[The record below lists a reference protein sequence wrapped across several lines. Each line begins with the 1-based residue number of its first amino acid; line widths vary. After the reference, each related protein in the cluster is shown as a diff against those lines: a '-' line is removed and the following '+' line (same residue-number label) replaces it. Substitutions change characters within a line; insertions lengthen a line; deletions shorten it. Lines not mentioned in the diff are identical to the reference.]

1 MQRQVCWVEKLEDD
15 AKREVRVGV
24 QGGQVKWQFKL
35 STELKWDYNTPPT
48 LADWDNFMERME
60 NRYQRR
66 NIKLSDLE
74 LVRRLHKKVLEAKGQ
89 PSPDELRLSP
99 SPQ

>member
-15 AKREVRVGV
+15 VKREVRVGV
-24 QGGQVKWQFKL
+24 QGGQVRWQFKL
-35 STELKWDYNTPPT
+35 STEEKWDYSSPPT
-48 LADWDNFMERME
+48 VADWDNFMERME

-74 LVRRLHKKVLEAKGQ
+74 LVRRLHRKVHEANRPQ
-89 PSPDELRLSP
+89 PPLT
-99 SPQ
+99 